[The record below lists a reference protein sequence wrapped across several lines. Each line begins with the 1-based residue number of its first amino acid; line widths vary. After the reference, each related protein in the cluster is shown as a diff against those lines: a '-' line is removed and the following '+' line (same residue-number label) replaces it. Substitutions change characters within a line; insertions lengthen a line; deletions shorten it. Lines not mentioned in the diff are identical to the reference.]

1 MPEKETRNAQNLGD
15 SLAAENW
22 CEGSQDWG
30 SDTEETPA
38 LPPTS
43 DLGSG
48 SNDVRAL
55 DWTEKLQALHLQDTA
70 LAVTSP
76 SPSGE
81 GLAIPT
87 EVPQFQPYYICVA
100 EEEDYGNFVDLDHAC
115 SLLQEYQQ
123 REGVNMEQL
132 LSLG

>member
-1 MPEKETRNAQNLGD
+1 M
-15 SLAAENW
+15 
-22 CEGSQDWG
+22 G
-30 SDTEETPA
+30 SD
-38 LPPTS
+38 
-43 DLGSG
+43 

-70 LAVTSP
+70 LDVTCP

-81 GLAIPT
+81 EGLAVPT
-87 EVPQFQPYYICVA
+87 EVPQFQPYYICVS
-100 EEEDYGNFVDLDHAC
+100 EEEDYGSFVDLDHAH

-123 REGVNMEQL
+123 REGVDVEQL